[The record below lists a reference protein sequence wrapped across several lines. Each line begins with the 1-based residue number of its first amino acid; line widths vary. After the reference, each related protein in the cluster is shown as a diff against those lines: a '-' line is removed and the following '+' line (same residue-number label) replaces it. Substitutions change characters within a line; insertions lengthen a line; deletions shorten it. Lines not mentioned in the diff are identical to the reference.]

1 MGYYVN
7 GNAIEAYTAGVG
19 PVHSLTAATATTAPS
34 TALDAATI
42 RPNAVL
48 VVTTGAGVSAGGI
61 QLQMSLDGTNFVN
74 VGSALAVSAANT
86 TYSQTST
93 SAFGRYFR
101 AVVSTNITGGSVDA
115 WVGAS
120 G

>member
-1 MGYYVN
+1 MGYFSH
-7 GNAIEAYTAGVG
+7 GNSIQAYTTGVG
-19 PVHSLTAATATTAPS
+19 PVHSLTAATSTSATS

-42 RPNAVL
+42 RQNAVL
-48 VVTTGAGVSAGGI
+48 VVTTGAGVSAGDVE
-61 QLQMSLDGTNFVN
+61 LQASLDGTNFWT

>member
-7 GNAIEAYTAGVG
+7 GVSVEAYTTGIG
-19 PVHSLTAATATTAPS
+19 PVHSLTAATSTTAPS
-34 TALDAATI
+34 TVLDAATI

-48 VVTTGAGVSAGGI
+48 TVTTGAGVTAGAV

-74 VGSALAVSAANT
+74 VGSPLSVSAANT